1 MEIGIHIKES
11 KIEFYESWNRYV
23 NRNISNKNLRSDF
36 IGILNNNKFILT
48 YKNIKDI
55 YPNYFGISL
64 EGEIIKYDDGYKI
77 LVKFKYPLILKIII
91 LVIILMTLYVVQNI
105 NLLLTQT
112 MILISIILLIFDF
125 NRNFVYEIKKHF

>member
-48 YKNIKDI
+48 YKR
-55 YPNYFGISL
+55 YIS
-64 EGEIIKYDDGYKI
+64 
-77 LVKFKYPLILKIII
+77 
-91 LVIILMTLYVVQNI
+91 
-105 NLLLTQT
+105 
-112 MILISIILLIFDF
+112 
-125 NRNFVYEIKKHF
+125 

>member
-48 YKNIKDI
+48 YKNIKDT
-55 YPNYFGISL
+55 YPNYFGI
-64 EGEIIKYDDGYKI
+64 
-77 LVKFKYPLILKIII
+77 
-91 LVIILMTLYVVQNI
+91 
-105 NLLLTQT
+105 
-112 MILISIILLIFDF
+112 
-125 NRNFVYEIKKHF
+125 